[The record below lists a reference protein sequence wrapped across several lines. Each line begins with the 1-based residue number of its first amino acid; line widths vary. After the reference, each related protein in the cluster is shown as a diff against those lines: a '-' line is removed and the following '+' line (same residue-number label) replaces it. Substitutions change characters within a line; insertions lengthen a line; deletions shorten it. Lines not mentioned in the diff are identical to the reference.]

1 MEGME
6 RKLTE
11 KISTIERNLMIL
23 QEKSE
28 MNEKNHVIK
37 EVQIE
42 SKVENQTEMMQQY
55 FINYQSKL
63 QSYDNHMKENEM
75 KLKELMDKNQ
85 QTVSKRCTIR

>member
-1 MEGME
+1 ME

-85 QTVSKRCTIR
+85 QTVSKRCPIR